1 MWRGRALGVRRGDRV
16 ALLGANSDRLHESLL
31 SVPWADAVVVPIN
44 HRCGY
49 EIPRKPE
56 FVASIPRNVEFVAS
70 MATIGAGKVL
80 KRQLREERSVR

>member
-1 MWRGRALGVRRGDRV
+1 MSQGRALGVRRGDRV
-16 ALLGANSDRLHESLL
+16 ALLGANSDRFHESLL

-49 EIPRKPE
+49 G
-56 FVASIPRNVEFVAS
+56 IPRNVEFVAS